1 MSKTNKN
8 NALVN
13 ELIHTHVVMMEG
25 NALAAVRQQ
34 LMDRFNNHH
43 AASLIEN
50 LNTVAD
56 NPHAMVTYKKG
67 THEMVGIAFFNENL
81 VLTSSGP
88 DGEMVDA
95 SEVKEDEERIL
106 ILKLEGPVTRNGGW
120 CSYGSKDFREM
131 LMEYAEDK
139 SVVGFVLVTD
149 TPGGVCMAMHDF
161 AQGMEAWNAAG
172 KRSIQFIDGD
182 SLSCGVALGCQCQRV
197 IVMNRKDRVG
207 CIGAM
212 MAEWAVADGATN
224 EDGYR
229 YIDVTAE
236 QTPEKNL
243 SYRHAAEGNY
253 DLLQAEVNAAAE
265 DFLAII
271 DKCRPQITEE
281 QRKGAI
287 YEAGS
292 VIGTLVDGVGTMD
305 DAIAYALYGE
315 ENWSK
320 DVLIDQVDENG
331 AEGTEGTE
339 GKCDPEK
346 KCEGEDAEGK
356 CDTDKKGDGED
367 AEGKCDPDKK
377 GDGEDAEGKCD
388 PDKKGEGEDADGK
401 CDPDKKGEEAIEQE
415 NVIGLHNPKIGFIPI
430 DYIEQVNEEGTE
442 VSQEQTT
449 TEPSLSSVLEA
460 IASLRSDFEAE
471 RNARKA
477 AEAALAAA
485 EQKAAEEARK
495 AAEEAK
501 KAENAQREL
510 SALQKTSP
518 SQSVPA
524 TGAPA
529 PHATPGYRIITDD
542 MTLEEALRV
551 KEENRKYALSRLRR

>member
-43 AASLIEN
+43 AASLLEN

-88 DGEMVDA
+88 DGELVDA
-95 SEVKEDEERIL
+95 SEVQEDEERIL
-106 ILKLEGPVTRNGGW
+106 ILKLTGPVTRNGGW

-131 LMEYAEDK
+131 LLEYAEDK

-212 MAEWAVADGATN
+212 MAGWAVADGATN

-253 DLLQAEVNAAAE
+253 DLLQAEVNAAAD

-320 DVLIDQVDENG
+320 DVLTDQVDENG
-331 AEGTEGTE
+331 AEGTEGT
-339 GKCDPEK
+339 
-346 KCEGEDAEGK
+346 
-356 CDTDKKGDGED
+356 
-367 AEGKCDPDKK
+367 
-377 GDGEDAEGKCD
+377 EGKCD

-401 CDPDKKGEEAIEQE
+401 CDPDKKGEEACEQS
-415 NVIGLHNPKIGFIPI
+415 
-430 DYIEQVNEEGTE
+430 TE
-442 VSQEQTT
+442 SGDHSTDASEQTT
-449 TEPSLSSVLEA
+449 SEHSLSSVMEA
-460 IASLRSDFEAE
+460 IASLRSDIEAE